1 MIGGL
6 IASLVLLGV
15 LGHSDRVT
23 TKTVPFTFEARM
35 SPNSPLFGT
44 KNTLFVV
51 DWPRV
56 VAIDAGTGKRLWDTN
71 LTSYA
76 ALHHLTP
83 GVFPIEAGGSVA
95 FCFTYAKP
103 DGTIG
108 TEIESRRRKDG
119 ALNFIVHVE
128 TPPNFT
134 GRILYSSETKTYV
147 PEEKGRTF
155 YGMTWPNV
163 AAVGNL
169 ILVVPDPALN
179 PELFVLSA
187 ATGAVKAKI
196 RPGDENPSSLPE
208 PLIHAN
214 PICFGACVYA
224 RGKLISLADS
234 PYGPPSRLVYL
245 GDRILAQYSGE
256 SYLGAPSLS
265 GYQGFALFPWSP
277 PQHGKIEDLWHGA
290 FILKEHPGD
299 DPPIYDPCLGQQEGN
314 PMIFCRNWKGGSR
327 IVKIDDKGNVTRVA
341 PLDTDSVWQATVGD
355 SGVFLLY
362 GRASNDL
369 YDLNGNKLLSL
380 RTKHRSVGDT
390 VYWHT
395 TLLPCGVAWTNYSE
409 VGTSSLNGKEKF
421 RFVGAVVSVHSK
433 GIAK

>member
-6 IASLVLLGV
+6 IAGLALLGV
-15 LGHSDRVT
+15 WGHSDKVT
-23 TKTVPFTFEARM
+23 IKTVPFTFEARM
-35 SPNSPLFGT
+35 SPDSPLIGT
-44 KNTLFVV
+44 KNTLFVSG
-51 DWPRV
+51 WPHV
-56 VAIDAGTGKRLWDTN
+56 VAIDAGIGKRLWETN

-76 ALHHLTP
+76 ALHHLTL
-83 GVFPIEAGGSVA
+83 GAFPIEVGGSVA

-187 ATGAVKAKI
+187 TTGAVMAKI
-196 RPGDENPSSLPE
+196 RPGAENPSSLPE

-224 RGKLISLADS
+224 RGKLISLAYS
-234 PYGPPSRLVYL
+234 PYGQPSRLVYL

-256 SYLGAPSLS
+256 NFLGAPTLT
-265 GYQGFALFPWSP
+265 GRQGLALFPWSP
-277 PQHGKIEDLWHGA
+277 TQHRKIEDLWHGA
-290 FILKEHPGD
+290 FMAKEHPGD
-299 DPPIYDPCLGQQEGN
+299 DPPIYAPCLGQQEGT

-327 IVKIDDKGNVTRVA
+327 IVKIDDKGNVIRVA

-369 YDLNGNKLLSL
+369 YDLNGTKLLSL
-380 RTKHRSVGDT
+380 RTKHLIVGDT

-395 TLLPCGVAWTNYSE
+395 TLLPCGVAWTNYSRIGPSAE
-409 VGTSSLNGKEKF
+409 QGMTKF
-421 RFVGAVVSVHSK
+421 KFFGAVVSLK
-433 GIAK
+433 NKRFAK